1 MSEEMKVS
9 KDYKEAF
16 NLGYEMAREL
26 KLKSPM
32 FHDTKSESN
41 RLDAMQAGMVQYH
54 EEILSQNSLKENH
67 QNSND
72 KNFNKGFGKDLSL

>member
-16 NLGYEMAREL
+16 NLGYEMAKEL

-32 FHDTKSESN
+32 FQDTKAESSH
-41 RLDAMQAGMVQYH
+41 LDAMQAGMMQFH
-54 EEILSQNSLKENH
+54 EEILKQNSLKENK
-67 QNSND
+67 QNSNY